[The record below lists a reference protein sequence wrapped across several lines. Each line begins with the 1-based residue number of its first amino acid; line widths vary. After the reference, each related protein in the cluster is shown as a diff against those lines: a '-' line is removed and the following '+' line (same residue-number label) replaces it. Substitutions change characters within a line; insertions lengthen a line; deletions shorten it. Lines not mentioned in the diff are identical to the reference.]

1 MLILPAIDLIDGKCV
16 RLTKGDYSQMKEYN
30 ANPVEVARDFKKT
43 GAAMLHVVDLEGAK
57 AGRVANLDTIKEL
70 VAVGLPLQVG
80 GGIRTYESAKN
91 LLDLG
96 VTRIILGTAALYDQ
110 DLLQKLIA
118 DFGAKRIVISVD
130 VKYGKIAVKGWEE
143 VSDIEVNDFLEILQ
157 KLGVQTII
165 VTDISRDGMLTGVNL
180 NSIREFIGQGFD
192 LIVAGGVT
200 STTDIIDLRELGADG
215 AIIGKALYEGKI
227 DLNQALSC

>member
-1 MLILPAIDLIDGKCV
+1 MILPAIDLIDGKCV